1 MFKRGRT
8 NDGEELDY
16 ALGVTFGSY
25 RGLNTIGHGGSAV
38 GYNAEFLQFPDQH
51 FSVVILSNVSSF
63 RPGVMAQKVANLYL
77 ADQFTEP
84 SPSNDLEGTQSETS
98 DVQQQSIL
106 DLGDFVGDFY
116 SDELDVAYSLS
127 LEGNNLYLDLR
138 GTISE
143 LVPQSEDQ
151 LNWGRRQLI
160 FSRDQNDDVS
170 GFEINIGEIQGLEFL
185 KLR

>member
-1 MFKRGRT
+1 MCIR
-8 NDGEELDY
+8 D
-16 ALGVTFGSY
+16 S
-25 RGLNTIGHGGSAV
+25 
-38 GYNAEFLQFPDQH
+38 
-51 FSVVILSNVSSF
+51 
-63 RPGVMAQKVANLYL
+63 
-77 ADQFTEP
+77 
-84 SPSNDLEGTQSETS
+84 
-98 DVQQQSIL
+98 
-106 DLGDFVGDFY
+106 Y

-143 LVPQSEDQ
+143 LVPHSEDR

-170 GFEINIGEIQGLEFL
+170 GFEINVGEIQGLEFL